1 MTNARDFDLVTDSE
15 TVDGRLAGV
24 PYRNSANENDTLA
37 QPELDP
43 KKRPVAFAGPR
54 QYIWDE
60 DGFRFVKNKS
70 LVCEVRAETCP
81 KVTCLHFLEKKIQST
96 RFFYESLAFENL
108 KKVILLS
115 KKGCG

>member
-1 MTNARDFDLVTDSE
+1 MSNARDFDLVTDSE

-24 PYRNSANENDTLA
+24 AYRNSGNENDTLTH
-37 QPELDP
+37 PELDP

-70 LVCEVRAETCP
+70 LVCEVRAETYS
-81 KVTCLHFLEKKIQST
+81 KVACFYFLEK
-96 RFFYESLAFENL
+96 N
-108 KKVILLS
+108 S
-115 KKGCG
+115 KY